1 MNYNFVKH
9 KNLVIMDPFLNLKHE
24 VVELL
29 TIETSS
35 QLLRY
40 KNKAWITFY
49 TCFKVVFRIKI
60 TTIAPIFLSN
70 IKEDNEV
77 KRYIY
82 ISTELIELHFYD
94 TKKPHKTAFN
104 FGWWTILF
112 VTNTFS
118 VRIKPNLKRRSVI
131 MNFV

>member
-35 QLLRY
+35 QLLCY

-49 TCFKVVFRIKI
+49 TYYKVVFRI
-60 TTIAPIFLSN
+60 
-70 IKEDNEV
+70 
-77 KRYIY
+77 
-82 ISTELIELHFYD
+82 
-94 TKKPHKTAFN
+94 
-104 FGWWTILF
+104 
-112 VTNTFS
+112 
-118 VRIKPNLKRRSVI
+118 
-131 MNFV
+131 